1 MDSEITIVKDRTVS
15 EESKQAGIDHAKK
28 VGMKSMTEIR
38 EKFAKTVSRLEQQLS
53 TATLFEDTDS
63 IQDRSRMLKLAD
75 DAITSFLKLV
85 NEYYRMELQLR
96 FKVGVRQD
104 VEQMEK
110 YDDEV
115 QKGFH
120 IIDETRSIMIA
131 QLPNQSEETGVCK
144 HSLTL

>member
-63 IQDRSRMLKLAD
+63 MHDKCRMLKLAD

-85 NEYYRMELQLR
+85 NEYYIMELHLR
-96 FKVGVRQD
+96 LKVGV
-104 VEQMEK
+104 
-110 YDDEV
+110 
-115 QKGFH
+115 
-120 IIDETRSIMIA
+120 
-131 QLPNQSEETGVCK
+131 
-144 HSLTL
+144 